1 MKKLTITILIA
12 SFAVMVLISPVQA
25 QIATTDEALTVANN
39 WINTIIRK
47 KGSWGEADSAY
58 VDSIREFKRGE
69 RVLGYFCRVQPKGYI
84 IVSLRKELAPV
95 KACSATGDINPECD
109 DGVVKYVRDCM
120 ERILNKIEKEVGP
133 VRSARTDDVS
143 KICDINY
150 RSVWAE
156 LEKDEEEF
164 EKGLGSGVIAMNYQA
179 GDWLLTTA
187 WTQGDPYNQHC
198 PAPPSGDDC
207 NDAHCAVGCVVTA
220 AAQVMRYWHW
230 PPYGVG
236 YPYNDAYDW
245 VHMAN
250 SYIWDNTDNRW
261 EDENGNPL
269 SQAHIDAVANLCAEI
284 GLAVDMDYCSGKGC
298 ASGVPTEDMEGVYEA
313 PYLYSYSCCRLDR
326 DDDYTAE
333 GWFNEIKIQLNN
345 NQPIQYRVPGH
356 SVVVD
361 GWQVVG
367 GQRQYHI
374 NCGWAGGHPEKP
386 CWSGYTNT
394 NTWYVLDAIPC
405 SDPDEEFMLANIFP
419 VTSVRHAIA
428 GIYPRV
434 EEFNFRYFNQD
445 ATGSSALFEPGQYLQ
460 FLPGIRVMSTGTIQF
475 QGASMAESRLFTR
488 GDLSKG
494 IRIDGGGVG
503 LYTGGSLILY

>member
-1 MKKLTITILIA
+1 MIIMKSLTITILIA

-69 RVLGYFCRVQPKGYI
+69 RVLGYFCRVWPKGYI
-84 IVSLRKELAPV
+84 IVSLRKEFAPV

-109 DGVVKYVRDCM
+109 DGVAKYVRDCM
-120 ERILNKIEKEVGP
+120 ERILDKIEKEVGP
-133 VRSARTDDVS
+133 IRSARTDDVS

-179 GDWLLTTA
+179 GDWLLSTA

-207 NDAHCAVGCVVTA
+207 TAAHCAVGCVTTA

-236 YPYNDAYDW
+236 SPYNDSYNW
-245 VHMAN
+245 VSMAN
-250 SYIWDNTDNRW
+250 WYIWDGTDNRW

-269 SQAHIDAVANLCAEI
+269 SQGHIDAVANLGAEI
-284 GLAVDMDYCSGKGC
+284 GLAVGMDYCSGDGC
-298 ASGVPTEDMEGVYEA
+298 ASGADTEDMEGVYEG
-313 PYLYSYSCCRLDR
+313 PYRYSDSCCRLDR
-326 DDDYTAE
+326 DDYSAE
-333 GWFNEIKIQLNN
+333 GWFNEMKIQLNN

-356 SVVVD
+356 STVVD

-367 GQRQYHI
+367 GQRQFHM
-374 NCGWAGGHPEKP
+374 NCGWAGGHPDKP
-386 CWSGYTNT
+386 CWSDYTNT
-394 NTWYVLDAIPC
+394 NTWYALDAIPC
-405 SDPDEEFMLANIFP
+405 SDPDEEFMLVNIFP
-419 VTSVRHAIA
+419 VTSVRHAI
-428 GIYPRV
+428 GGTYPK
-434 EEFNFRYFNQD
+434 EGFNFRYFNQD
-445 ATGSSALFEPGQYLQ
+445 ASGSSAIFEPGQNLQ
-460 FLPGIRVMSTGTIQF
+460 FLPNIVVNSTGSIKF
-475 QGASMAESRLFTR
+475 GGNSRFFTR
-488 GDLSKG
+488 GDTSRG
-494 IRIDGGGVG
+494 IRTDSGGIS
-503 LYTGGSLILY
+503 LYSGGQVKLY